1 MTTTDDDAET
11 HTITIRGARAAAF
24 RAIANKRNDDSPDM
38 FGPLGHMP
46 NLAVDI
52 FEAGLLALA
61 EHEVPDAGASLK
73 REIEREKRASDLEAE
88 RIARLRED
96 AARKSSRS

>member
-11 HTITIRGARAAAF
+11 WTITIRGARAAAF
-24 RAIANKRNDDSPDM
+24 RAIANKRNDDSPDA

-46 NLAVDI
+46 NLAVDV

-61 EHEVPDAGASLK
+61 ERDAPDAAAKLK
-73 REIEREKRASDLEAE
+73 REIEREQHTNEQEAE
-88 RIARLRED
+88 RIARLRER
-96 AARKSSRS
+96 AARK